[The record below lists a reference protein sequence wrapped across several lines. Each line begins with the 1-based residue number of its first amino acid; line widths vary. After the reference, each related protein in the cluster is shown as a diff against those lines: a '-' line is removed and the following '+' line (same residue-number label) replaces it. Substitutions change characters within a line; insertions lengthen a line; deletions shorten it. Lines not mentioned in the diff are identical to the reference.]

1 MPAIFNRHCRL
12 ERSKEQPD
20 MTLTMG
26 DRLRELRL
34 NKNMSQE
41 EVSKKIG
48 ITRSAYSHYEINNRQ
63 PVYETLIKLA
73 AFFEVSLDY
82 MIGGEQNQSEA
93 QVAPETFE
101 ILKILNG
108 MDAEKRQRSIDRMMD
123 VLKQAE

>member
-1 MPAIFNRHCRL
+1 
-12 ERSKEQPD
+12 

-73 AFFEVSLDY
+73 TFFEVSLDY

-101 ILKILNG
+101 ILRILSG